1 MLFPAWRKGI
11 RVTVGITVLCTAVGY
26 IDVVYFIFKVFY
38 YIKIVLKRH
47 LALYHFIS
55 AYSKANNKIR
65 SYCLS
70 DTVDYLEWKTGE
82 RAEGICFAM
91 QTLINKVGMAIGAF
105 IGVIAYGMSGISAD
119 NPMGSMTSDGLNK
132 MGLMLVLSG
141 VVSFIACIIP
151 MLFYNIT
158 EKRQRRMVQEI
169 AERKAA
175 AEAATVTAEA

>member
-1 MLFPAWRKGI
+1 MVIMFFMWDFGAADFRTGGLAVCVICLIF
-11 RVTVGITVLCTAVGY
+11 VGIPQG
-26 IDVVYFIFKVFY
+26 
-38 YIKIVLKRH
+38 
-47 LALYHFIS
+47 IS
-55 AYSKANNKIR
+55 NIMTYAMIG
-65 SYCLS
+65 

-132 MGLMLVLSG
+132 MWLMLVLSG